1 MSTKKTVRFIFILL
15 YDSKPLAQS
24 RVGIQ
29 NPPFVCRRKLHWL
42 FTWTMDFRVSF
53 PVISFLPSVMNWL
66 CLPQISPQPS
76 TICSPPPH
84 GSGQRINSTH
94 VLNSV
99 LSSLLWDFASTKIQ
113 LSYKLYLPCFSLVY
127 KHTVVSTIFNINNK
141 QMPPTKL
148 CPFPWISLLRRHSV
162 SSLSFTDQP
171 HHRVLC
177 SHPSFTLSSPHCCQ
191 GSFPTISLRL
201 PVTSSWLNPVT

>member
-1 MSTKKTVRFIFILL
+1 M
-15 YDSKPLAQS
+15 
-24 RVGIQ
+24 
-29 NPPFVCRRKLHWL
+29 
-42 FTWTMDFRVSF
+42 
-53 PVISFLPSVMNWL
+53 
-66 CLPQISPQPS
+66 
-76 TICSPPPH
+76 
-84 GSGQRINSTH
+84 H

-99 LSSLLWDFASTKIQ
+99 LSSLLWDFASTKIE

-127 KHTVVSTIFNINNK
+127 KHTLVSTIFKINNK

-148 CPFPWISLLRRHSV
+148 YSFPWISPLQCHSV

-171 HHRVLC
+171 LHRALC
-177 SHPSFTLSSPHCCQ
+177 SHPSSTLSLPHCHQ